1 VSSQFLV
8 IFIDFVFYYRAYIWN
23 FEIGVKG
30 VIRHVP
36 RCVSNGS
43 KYFGL
48 TALHDCYVGLAS
60 TSPVRYNIRLLLA

>member
-1 VSSQFLV
+1 M
-8 IFIDFVFYYRAYIWN
+8 FIDFVFYYGAYIWN

-30 VIRHVP
+30 VIRHVQ

-48 TALHDCYVGLAS
+48 TSLHDCYVGIAS
-60 TSPVRYNIRLLLA
+60 TSPEFDAVCPYGSKYCLVD